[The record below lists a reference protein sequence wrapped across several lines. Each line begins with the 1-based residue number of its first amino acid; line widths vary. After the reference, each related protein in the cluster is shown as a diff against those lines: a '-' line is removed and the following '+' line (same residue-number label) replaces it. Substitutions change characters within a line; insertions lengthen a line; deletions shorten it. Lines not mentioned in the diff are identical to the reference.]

1 MSIVTDPDRMRKE
14 KLTELMTQYE
24 RDLLRLCCVYLRD
37 AALAEDA
44 VQETF
49 IKAYK
54 AMDSFRGESSER
66 TWLYAIAA
74 NVCRDIRRLAWYRYV
89 DRRIDFDQ
97 LPIPVKPASDTSIA
111 LMTEVM
117 RLPRKYMEVVWLYYY
132 EDMNLREVG
141 QLLRIT
147 PSAVSHRLTKA
158 KGMLRSVLEGE
169 MDDER

>member
-1 MSIVTDPDRMRKE
+1 MSIVTDPDKLKKE
-14 KLTELMTQYE
+14 RLSELMTRYE
-24 RDLLRLCCVYLRD
+24 KDLLRMCCVYLRD
-37 AALAEDA
+37 ASMAEDA

-54 AMDSFRGESSER
+54 ALDAFRGESSER
-66 TWLYAIAA
+66 TWLYAIAT

-89 DRRIDFDQ
+89 DRRVDFDQ
-97 LPIPVKPASDTSIA
+97 LPVPAAPPTETSMA

-132 EDMNLREVG
+132 EDMNLREIG
-141 QLLRIT
+141 QLLGVT
-147 PSAVSHRLTKA
+147 PSAVSHRLMKA

-169 MDDER
+169 VEA

>member
-1 MSIVTDPDRMRKE
+1 MSIVTDPDRLRKE
-14 KLTELMTQYE
+14 KLTQMMTQYE

-54 AMDSFRGESSER
+54 ALDSFRGESGEK
-66 TWLYAIAA
+66 TWLFAIAA
-74 NVCRDIRRLAWYRYV
+74 NVCRDIRRLSWYRYV

-97 LPIPVKPASDTSIA
+97 LPIPVKPASDMSIA

>member
-1 MSIVTDPDRMRKE
+1 M
-14 KLTELMTQYE
+14 
-24 RDLLRLCCVYLRD
+24 
-37 AALAEDA
+37 AEDA

-49 IKAYK
+49 IKAYRK
-54 AMDSFRGESSER
+54 METFRGESSEK
-66 TWLYAIAA
+66 TWLFAIAA

-97 LPIPVKPASDTSIA
+97 LPIPVTPATDTSIA

-132 EDMNLREVG
+132 EDMNLKEIA
-141 QLLRIT
+141 QLLGIT

-158 KGMLRSVLEGE
+158 KEKLRSVLEGE
-169 MDDER
+169 VKA